1 MNTIYLFIVL
11 TANQGNGASFESLAV
26 KVQMPSMYQC
36 YQKAAKAVKRKDVR
50 SVFCASAIKYNGKV

>member
-26 KVQMPSMYQC
+26 KVKMPSMHQC
-36 YQKAAKAVKRKDVR
+36 YQQAVKAVKRKDVR
-50 SVFCASAIKYNGKV
+50 SVFCASAINFDNKI